1 MKYIK
6 KLNKSFYSVELDNKY
21 FITDMDG
28 ISKRITFEEY
38 HRLNLNSI

>member
-38 HRLNLNSI
+38 HRLNLDSI

>member
-21 FITDMDG
+21 FISDMNG
-28 ISKRITFEEY
+28 INKRITFEEY
-38 HRLNLNSI
+38 HKLNLDSI